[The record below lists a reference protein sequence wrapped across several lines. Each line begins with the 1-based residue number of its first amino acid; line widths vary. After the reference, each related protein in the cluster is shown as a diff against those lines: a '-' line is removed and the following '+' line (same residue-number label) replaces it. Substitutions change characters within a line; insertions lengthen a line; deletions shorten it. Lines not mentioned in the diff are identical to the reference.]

1 MAMLPNPLPAL
12 ADDPTGA
19 SLGLRLPPGRL
30 VADTDDGPWH
40 EPLLWI
46 ADEAADSGVWGAL
59 LPARA
64 AGLHPVLLDL
74 ERFSLAQWQ
83 LSPATMSYPG
93 DHDAEEV
100 LVGYWT
106 GAAWQDADEDGE
118 DGEGEAADRGDS
130 ADEDDADEDDDAWDD
145 EEGHAGPWPGLA
157 PAGTPEADP
166 DERAAEVA
174 RGLAATVLGEAHAA
188 LVRARRSADVPAAI
202 GWTGPAN
209 FENDVARLCTVL
221 RSWEDRFGIRVV
233 ALGFDTLT
241 VSVAAPPRTAE
252 EAEAV
257 AAEHYAFCPDNVD
270 QGCGSL
276 EEYAAK
282 EVLGRT
288 HWSFWW
294 D

>member
-12 ADDPTGA
+12 ADDPTG
-19 SLGLRLPPGRL
+19 SRLGLHLPPGRL
-30 VADTDDGPWH
+30 VADTPDGPWH
-40 EPLLWI
+40 EPLLWM
-46 ADEAADSGVWGAL
+46 ADGAAGPGAWRSL

-64 AGLHPVLLDL
+64 AGLHPVLVDL
-74 ERFSLAQWQ
+74 EGAGLSRWHLA
-83 LSPATMSYPG
+83 PADMSYPG

-100 LVGYWT
+100 LAGYWT
-106 GAAWQDADEDGE
+106 GTAWEDDEAEDA
-118 DGEGEAADRGDS
+118 GEGQDEA
-130 ADEDDADEDDDAWDD
+130 EDTLGALAG
-145 EEGHAGPWPGLA
+145 EEGAAGPWPGLA
-157 PAGTPEADP
+157 PAGEPEADV

-174 RGLAATVLGEAHAA
+174 EGLAATVLGQARIA

-202 GWTGPAN
+202 GWTGPVN
-209 FENDVARLCTVL
+209 FENDVARLCAVL

-241 VSVAAPPRTAE
+241 VSVAAPPRTAA

-282 EVLGRT
+282 EVLGSPR
-288 HWSFWW
+288 WSFWW